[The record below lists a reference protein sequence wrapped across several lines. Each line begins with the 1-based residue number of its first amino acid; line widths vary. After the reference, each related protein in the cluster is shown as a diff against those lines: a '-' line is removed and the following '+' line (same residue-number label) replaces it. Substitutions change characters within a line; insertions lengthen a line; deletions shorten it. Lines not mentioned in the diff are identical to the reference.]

1 MKIFINDFPI
11 EAKNV
16 NKENSD
22 RLKISFKF
30 TVTHE
35 DYHDVTTLL
44 YKNDF
49 IVKIPEENLE
59 FPATISNYST
69 SVTNLYKEGSE
80 GEFSLELMEKKRC

>member
-11 EAKNV
+11 EARNV
-16 NKENSD
+16 HKENSAQ
-22 RLKISFKF
+22 LKISFEF

-35 DYHDVTTLL
+35 EYHDVTTLL

-69 SVTNLYKEGSE
+69 SITNLYKAGAE
-80 GEFSLELMEKKRC
+80 GEFRLELMEKLR